1 MILEL
6 QEKQINFEHE
16 YKLKAEQNK
25 IKLIKDCESQIKE
38 MKKKYDDRVNLY
50 KDQVNCKLN
59 SLQELFDKKLKEPQ
73 FHLQEYKSALE
84 ENQVK
89 QNKI

>member
-1 MILEL
+1 
-6 QEKQINFEHE
+6 
-16 YKLKAEQNK
+16 
-25 IKLIKDCESQIKE
+25 
-38 MKKKYDDRVNLY
+38 MKKKYEDRVNLY

-84 ENQVK
+84 EHQVK